1 MPTPEPTATPTPAPL
16 TSAQIF
22 ESVSPSIVFIKTVA
36 NKGSG
41 VLIEG
46 GYVVTNAH
54 VVWPYATVRV
64 VFPDGSEFL
73 EVPVKGLDLLA
84 DLAVLGPIDPPTGA
98 LELVDGES
106 LPIGSETFVIGYPK
120 VTEEFPRPTIVR
132 GLLSRVVEMEFVGIT
147 NLQID
152 AALAPGHSGSALVS
166 DRGEVIGITGFAITD
181 ANFGVATSSGDI
193 LPRVRQLIAGEDPSQ
208 LGDRRV
214 PLEGAALRHEIALE
228 NLWAQGSY
236 VIDEL
241 PGSVI
246 DIDFKGD
253 QGGELAIVNSFS
265 SLLLYLD
272 SGNTGA
278 ATGSFAVE
286 YRGPNFLIV
295 QRWAETPSK
304 FTLTSSH
311 RLIPIHDPDDGRQI
325 QVGESVLGNM
335 DFPGDTDYYL
345 VDLNEGQTIEVAVSS
360 ILVNSFLTIYYEGAG
375 FEQMIVDHN
384 SGGGFFRQDSKIA
397 YRAPHMGRYF
407 VVVQDAALDA
417 PGGYAVAVEPANPDA
432 TLTQTTAASLFPD
445 SDPESTPSTS
455 SEFGLAELRSAF
467 AELPGSF
474 QEFDSAVFGDL
485 ITVLN
490 LEGYVSDVLVLA
502 ELAPFQLI
510 IAVGGELTDLERI
523 ELDAELSSGTLLDAI
538 VRSLVGETDQGE
550 QDLEVLGSG
559 LLQSSAVGDNSF
571 GAYLDISGEAGPLRV
586 ELIKFRRGNLFGS
599 VYSFAGIEPLVSV
612 EELARMLDAKMKEVI
627 SAR

>member
-1 MPTPEPTATPTPAPL
+1 M
-16 TSAQIF
+16 
-22 ESVSPSIVFIKTVA
+22 
-36 NKGSG
+36 
-41 VLIEG
+41 
-46 GYVVTNAH
+46 TNAH

-98 LELVDGES
+98 LELIDGES

-120 VTEEFPRPTIVR
+120 VTEELPKPTIVR

-147 NLQID
+147 SLQID

-193 LPRVRQLIAGEDPSQ
+193 LPRVRQLIAGGDPSQ

-214 PLEGAALRHEIALE
+214 PLEGATLSHEIALE
-228 NLWAQGSY
+228 NLWAQSSY

-253 QGGELAIVNSFS
+253 QGGELAIVNSLS

-272 SGNTGA
+272 SGNSGA

-295 QRWAETPSK
+295 QRWSETPSK

-375 FEQMIVDHN
+375 LEQMIVDHD
-384 SGGGFFRQDSKIA
+384 SGGGFFRQDSKIV

-417 PGGYAVAVEPANPDA
+417 PEG
-432 TLTQTTAASLFPD
+432 
-445 SDPESTPSTS
+445 TS
-455 SEFGLAELRSAF
+455 
-467 AELPGSF
+467 
-474 QEFDSAVFGDL
+474 
-485 ITVLN
+485 
-490 LEGYVSDVLVLA
+490 
-502 ELAPFQLI
+502 
-510 IAVGGELTDLERI
+510 
-523 ELDAELSSGTLLDAI
+523 
-538 VRSLVGETDQGE
+538 
-550 QDLEVLGSG
+550 
-559 LLQSSAVGDNSF
+559 
-571 GAYLDISGEAGPLRV
+571 
-586 ELIKFRRGNLFGS
+586 
-599 VYSFAGIEPLVSV
+599 
-612 EELARMLDAKMKEVI
+612 
-627 SAR
+627 